1 MGIVVTAPE
10 EVVQT
15 TVELP
20 GSKSLSN
27 RLLIMAALSGHRLD
41 LPGLA
46 ESQDTHDLVRLL
58 ESPSGVLQAGEGGT
72 TFRFALAYLTLQEGT
87 FELHAS
93 GRMTQRPIAPLVE
106 ALQHL
111 GAEIEYLDQ
120 QGRAPVR
127 VQGNPNLPG
136 GTLTIDTQQSS
147 QFATALMLIGP
158 YLKGGLVLEL
168 EGQPVSASYLRMTER
183 LMQQSGVPVA
193 VRDGKVFIPAGQYR
207 LGRVQVERDWSA
219 AGYWYAVTALCE
231 GAQVEL
237 PGLFANS
244 WQGDRIAAEWFA
256 PLGVETFYS
265 AKGALLMHTTR
276 HSQTLTLHASQYPDM
291 VPTLLVVAACKGVT
305 VQLYGIQHLRHKE
318 SNRLMALQREL
329 KQLGGTFA
337 PKDDHWLFTPGELP
351 TTPPEIITYND
362 HRMAM
367 AFAPAALALGQ
378 IELAEK
384 EVVKKSYP
392 HFWTDLQQ
400 AGFGIR

>member
-1 MGIVVTAPE
+1 MGVIVSAPDHP
-10 EVVQT
+10 VKT

-27 RLLIMAALSGHRLD
+27 RLLIMAALSGQDLD

-46 ESQDTHDLVRLL
+46 ESQDTKDLLRVLRS
-58 ESPSGVLQAGEGGT
+58 SPGQIDAGEGGT
-72 TFRFALAYLTLQEGT
+72 TYRFALAYLSIQEGT
-87 FELHAS
+87 YELHAS
-93 GRMTQRPIAPLVE
+93 GRMKERPISTLVD
-106 ALQHL
+106 ALREL
-111 GAEIEYLDQ
+111 GASIEYLDKE
-120 QGRAPVR
+120 GLAPVCIA
-127 VQGNPNLPG
+127 GNPNLKG
-136 GTLTIDTQQSS
+136 GTLSIDPLQSS

-158 YLKGGLVLEL
+158 YLEGGLVLQL
-168 EGQPVSASYLRMTER
+168 EGQPVSASYMRMTEK
-183 LMQQSGVPVA
+183 LMQQAGVPVA
-193 VRDGKVFIPAGQYR
+193 VREGKVFIPEGQYK
-207 LGRVQVERDWSA
+207 LGRVQVERDWSS
-219 AGYWYAVTALCE
+219 AGYWYAITALSAE
-231 GAQVEL
+231 AQIEL
-237 PGLFANS
+237 PGLFSNS

-265 AKGALLMHTTR
+265 AKGVLLMNNTR
-276 HSQTLTLHASQYPDM
+276 HTQTLTLHASQYPDM

-305 VQLYGIQHLRHKE
+305 VQLYGIHHLRHKE

-337 PKDDHWLFTPGELP
+337 PKADHWLFTPGELP
-351 TTPPEIITYND
+351 TSTPEIITYND

-367 AFAPAALALGQ
+367 AFAPAALALGE